1 MVNEMIMPKASEIG
15 KVRATPAARKLA
27 RERDIDLEKISGS
40 GENGRIHKRGNASNR
55 RALRY

>member
-27 RERDIDLEKISGS
+27 RERDIDLEKSVVVAKMD
-40 GENGRIHKRGNASNR
+40 EFTRKMSNNLAR
-55 RALRY
+55 FV